1 MLKVVIYDL
10 DGTLV
15 DSRADLADAVNAML
29 ERLGLPRRGDDE
41 VASFVGE
48 GAEKLVRRSLGP
60 AHEGRLA
67 EAMPLWF
74 SCYQER
80 LVRKTRPY
88 AGIDEALALPPSA
101 RAVLTNK
108 PGGMARE
115 ILLRLGLSQA
125 FARVVGGDEAKKKPD
140 PGALLALCAGLGAR
154 PAEALLIGDSPIDV
168 ATGAAAGVPV
178 CAVTWGFGSREAL
191 AAAGPLYS
199 CHATA
204 ELARL
209 LRTLTATRSGQ
220 VPEGT

>member
-1 MLKVVIYDL
+1 
-10 DGTLV
+10 
-15 DSRADLADAVNAML
+15 
-29 ERLGLPRRGDDE
+29 
-41 VASFVGE
+41 
-48 GAEKLVRRSLGP
+48 
-60 AHEGRLA
+60 
-67 EAMPLWF
+67 MPLWF

-80 LVRKTRPY
+80 LVRKTKPY
-88 AGIDEALALPPSA
+88 AGIEEALALPPSA

-178 CAVTWGFGSREAL
+178 CAVTWGFGSRAAL
-191 AAAGPLYS
+191 AAARPLYS
-199 CHATA
+199 CDATA

-209 LRTLTATRSGQ
+209 LRTLTGTRQGR
-220 VPEGT
+220 VPQGT